1 VTLDPLGGGFFGTI
15 FAIAFLVTVVLI
27 VLIFGLVFWTFR
39 RAIPRDDAAV
49 TELKARSAR
58 GEIDTAEYQA
68 RLDELTRG
76 R

>member
-1 VTLDPLGGGFFGTI
+1 VPS
-15 FAIAFLVTVVLI
+15 
-27 VLIFGLVFWTFR
+27 R
-39 RAIPRDDAAV
+39 RDDAAV